1 VFDPVGFLISL
12 LTLYG
17 IYLILSLS
25 LNLEYGYAGQPNFGK
40 VAFYCIGSFTAAIV
54 STRLI
59 LLFYGVGANP
69 CSISA
74 KIALARIAASKPLT
88 DVAAFLVSA
97 LAAVIIT
104 AAFGYMA
111 SYPALRLREDFLG
124 IVLIA
129 SGEIVRVFLRNYYP
143 LACGPYGLG
152 GIPNPFSWVSDPR
165 TRSAAFLSLVLALDA
180 AVFILCE
187 RIANSPYGRLLK
199 SIRDDEDAALV
210 LGKNVTRVKG
220 QVFIVGSALA
230 GLAGSLYAYYVG
242 YVNPDDFTPAVTFIV
257 WVMVMLGGRANNLG
271 VVLGTTIIVLIDRL
285 STLLDNFLTQLP
297 FDPNYLRW
305 LITGILMLTV
315 LMIRPQG
322 LIPEKPVKTPA
333 WEVVRNGDS
342 EDGESG

>member
-1 VFDPVGFLISL
+1 MQPGVIRTGRREASASSRAMLNPSL
-12 LTLYG
+12 KDG
-17 IYLILSLS
+17 SAKRSAAAKAASLS
-25 LNLEYGYAGQPNFGK
+25 SPY
-40 VAFYCIGSFTAAIV
+40 IG
-54 STRLI
+54 
-59 LLFYGVGANP
+59 P
-69 CSISA
+69 
-74 KIALARIAASKPLT
+74 
-88 DVAAFLVSA
+88 VSA
-97 LAAVIIT
+97 TDCV
-104 AAFGYMA
+104 M
-111 SYPALRLREDFLG
+111 P
-124 IVLIA
+124 
-129 SGEIVRVFLRNYYP
+129 
-143 LACGPYGLG
+143 
-152 GIPNPFSWVSDPR
+152 
-165 TRSAAFLSLVLALDA
+165 RSAAFLSLVLALDA

-315 LMIRPQG
+315 LMIRPHV
-322 LIPEKPVKTPA
+322 LNPENPFKTPA